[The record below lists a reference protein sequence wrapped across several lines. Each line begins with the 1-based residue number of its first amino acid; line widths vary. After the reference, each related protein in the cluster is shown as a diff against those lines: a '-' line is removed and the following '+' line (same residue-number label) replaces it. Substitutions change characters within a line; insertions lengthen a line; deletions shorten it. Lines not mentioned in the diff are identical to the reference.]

1 MTVRMPDDP
10 LGEALLALTTGTW
23 VSQAIGVAAR
33 LGVADALAR
42 GPRTAA
48 DAAASLDADPPA
60 LHRLLRALADVGLL
74 KDDGDG
80 RFALTPLGDLLR
92 TEAPGSLRG
101 WAEMLGSAFHRS
113 AWSALET
120 SVRTGEPAFP
130 RAHGRGLYDHL
141 RDRPSDRAVFGAAMV
156 SVTGRFLAPA
166 VAACDFAPA
175 STVVDVGGGRG
186 AVVAAVL
193 DAHPGVRG
201 VLFDMPQVIAAAP
214 AGLAGRCRLV
224 SGDFFRSV
232 PEGGDTYLLC
242 NVLLDWDDD
251 RAARVLGNCR
261 RAMNPGGRVLIGE
274 AVPVGEADR
283 SDRPTPA
290 PWIDLEML
298 VMTDGGRQ
306 RTRPEYERLLDRAG
320 LRLTGVPAR
329 GAAFAVL
336 EARPADR
343 PVED

>member
-1 MTVRMPDDP
+1 MTVRTPEDP
-10 LGEALLALTTGTW
+10 LGQALLALTTGTW

-48 DAAASLDADPPA
+48 DVAPVLDADPSA
-60 LHRLLRALADVGLL
+60 LHRLLRALADIGLL
-74 KDDGDG
+74 WNEGDG

-92 TEAPGSLRG
+92 TDASGSLRG
-101 WAEMLGSAFHRS
+101 WAEMLGSAFHRA

-130 RAHGRGLYDHL
+130 HAHGRGLYDHL
-141 RDRPSDRAVFGAAMV
+141 RDRPSDGAVFDAAMV
-156 SVTGRFLAPA
+156 SVSGRFLAPV
-166 VAACDFAPA
+166 VAACDFAPG

-186 AVVAAVL
+186 TVVAAVL

-201 VLFDMPQVIAAAP
+201 VLFDAPQVVAAAP
-214 AGLAGRCRLV
+214 AGLADRCRLV

-274 AVPVGEADR
+274 AVL
-283 SDRPTPA
+283 SDEPSPA

-320 LRLTGVPAR
+320 LRLTGVPAE
-329 GAAFAVL
+329 GSAFSVL
-336 EARPADR
+336 EARP
-343 PVED
+343 